1 MEAEANWFETLPADL
16 RRFVPAYLGRT
27 EDGTGYRLDYEY
39 LCPLNDLF
47 VFGALTPQMWK
58 RILSSCDGF
67 LSLSKQYKPAE
78 ATQGWHEDLYRAKT
92 TRRLFEYAGKA
103 KIDLDTGWRLN
114 GRPFPS
120 LRTIMEDAA
129 DSIAPPSTADCGVM
143 HGDFCLSNILYD
155 FRRGS
160 IKLIDPRG
168 YI

>member
-1 MEAEANWFETLPADL
+1 DFVAALNCYAAEQANFKPVYDAGEWLDFGHLNTYYDSRRLLTTERAFNTIQIRQNIVTKTSGQAAKMVAEANWFETLPADL

-67 LSLSKQYKPAE
+67 LSLSKQYKPAQ

-92 TRRLFEYAGKA
+92 
-103 KIDLDTGWRLN
+103 
-114 GRPFPS
+114 
-120 LRTIMEDAA
+120 
-129 DSIAPPSTADCGVM
+129 
-143 HGDFCLSNILYD
+143 
-155 FRRGS
+155 
-160 IKLIDPRG
+160 
-168 YI
+168 